1 MFVKEKEH
9 YIFYKKV
16 GDRVFQLKKGGF
28 WEDITEEYNN
38 RVEVKEN
45 DYTKK
50 ENKLLWKLWKILT
63 VIYTIR

>member
-1 MFVKEKEH
+1 MRLGGILEEH

-28 WEDITEEYNN
+28 WEDVTEEYNN

-45 DYTKK
+45 NYGKE
-50 ENKLLWKLWKILT
+50 ENKLL
-63 VIYTIR
+63 